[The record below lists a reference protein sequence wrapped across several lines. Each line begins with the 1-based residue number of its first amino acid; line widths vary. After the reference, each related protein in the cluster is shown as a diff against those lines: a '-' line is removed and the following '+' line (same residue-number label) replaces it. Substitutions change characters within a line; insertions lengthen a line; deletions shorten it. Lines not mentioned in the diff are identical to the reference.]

1 MFTVLPSHLVF
12 SSLHKTM
19 MIESPS
25 HTEGLEFR
33 HGRTKHKCEAKGLVT
48 SGSERLINNLINQ
61 NQNEPEN
68 VPTSPGRQALYIRG
82 VRDFFPS
89 PPPPPLP
96 HLPSCSEMQQR
107 RVRAPTTKIQ
117 AHTQAKSPRRSYF
130 ESGIVPLPAWR
141 WLACH

>member
-19 MIESPS
+19 MVESPS

-48 SGSERLINNLINQ
+48 SGSERLINQ
-61 NQNEPEN
+61 NHNEPEN

-89 PPPPPLP
+89 SPPPPPPLP
-96 HLPSCSEMQQR
+96 HLPSCSEMQPR
-107 RVRAPTTKIQ
+107 CVRAHTTKIHAHMQ
-117 AHTQAKSPRRSYF
+117 ATSQRRSYF
-130 ESGIVPLPAWR
+130 ESVLVAFPAWR
-141 WLACH
+141 WLASH

>member
-89 PPPPPLP
+89 PPHSHICQVAQKCNRGASGLQLP
-96 HLPSCSEMQQR
+96 KYKHIHKR
-107 RVRAPTTKIQ
+107 RHSDALILKVESF
-117 AHTQAKSPRRSYF
+117 HFRR
-130 ESGIVPLPAWR
+130 GVG
-141 WLACH
+141 

>member
-48 SGSERLINNLINQ
+48 SGSERLINNLLNQ

-82 VRDFFPS
+82 VRDFFPFT
-89 PPPPPLP
+89 PPT
-96 HLPSCSEMQQR
+96 
-107 RVRAPTTKIQ
+107 PTF
-117 AHTQAKSPRRSYF
+117 AKLLRNATEARPGSHYQNTSTYTSDVTAALLF
-130 ESGIVPLPAWR
+130 
-141 WLACH
+141 